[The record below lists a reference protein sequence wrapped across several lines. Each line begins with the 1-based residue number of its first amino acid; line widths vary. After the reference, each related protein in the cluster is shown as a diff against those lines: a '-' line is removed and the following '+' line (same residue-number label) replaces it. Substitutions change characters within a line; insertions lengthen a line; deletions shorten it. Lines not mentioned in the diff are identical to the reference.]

1 MTTVSSSFVKLSGK
15 ERETKRRRLDKVWKE
30 EEERWVL
37 MGLVKEDDLE
47 ILGSEGVRIRVVLK
61 LRVAIERRKLYGKQR
76 GREEDE
82 CSEMIYPFRLVLPQP
97 HF

>member
-15 ERETKRRRLDKVWKE
+15 ERETKRRRLDKVW

-37 MGLVKEDDLE
+37 MGFVKEDDLE

-61 LRVAIERRKLYGKQR
+61 LRVAIERRKKKMNVQK
-76 GREEDE
+76 
-82 CSEMIYPFRLVLPQP
+82 
-97 HF
+97 

>member
-15 ERETKRRRLDKVWKE
+15 ERETKRRRLDKVW

-37 MGLVKEDDLE
+37 MGFVKEDDLE

-61 LRVAIERRKLYGKQR
+61 LRVAIKRRKKKMNVQK
-76 GREEDE
+76 
-82 CSEMIYPFRLVLPQP
+82 
-97 HF
+97 